1 MTSFLASPS
10 RALFAVA
17 LALNCRDVE
26 RSSAIVGDQWE
37 VLVLDFGD
45 IEEELAAKLSDDD
58 IRGVLLSIKS
68 KN

>member
-1 MTSFLASPS
+1 VTSFLASPS

-17 LALNCRDVE
+17 LALNCRGVE

-37 VLVLDFGD
+37 VLDFGD